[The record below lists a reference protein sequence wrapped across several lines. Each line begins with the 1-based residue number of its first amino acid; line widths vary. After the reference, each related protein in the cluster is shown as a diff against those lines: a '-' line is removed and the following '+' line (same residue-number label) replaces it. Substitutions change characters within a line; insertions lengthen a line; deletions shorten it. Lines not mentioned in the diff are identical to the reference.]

1 MSQLPLGALALAAL
15 APAAAAQTIELAA
28 DLDLTPVPISS
39 DPRGDVGDLDA
50 DATPRFVEH
59 SGFWYFTASTVDEGR
74 ELWRTD
80 GTAAGTT
87 LVANVNPGGDS
98 DPAHLTS
105 AGGVLFFMADDGVHG
120 RELWKTAGTPATT
133 FLVKDIHPGPE
144 GTDARELTAFQGAL
158 FFSSDG
164 PTTDRHLW
172 RSDGTSTGTGQFA
185 QLAVGQSSDPMML
198 KANAADT
205 LLYFFADDGV
215 HGGDPWVT
223 DGTLVGTKTLGDL
236 DAGSPFVETGLDD
249 NFHEVNG
256 LMVFGAFHPTRGR
269 ELWVTDGTAA
279 GTSFLADTRPGSQS
293 GVFQTFDAIPFQGQL
308 YFAGWY
314 IGGVKT
320 LWRTDGTTAG
330 TVRLNTAGAT
340 PSVESSD
347 PVAFTELGG
356 KLYYLARKS
365 GSPRLHVWDGTVAD
379 IAHSTLAIGFKDP
392 YSLVGTGS
400 ALVMRAEG
408 AFDGPELWALDGT
421 PDAATELTDVS
432 GFSFDTVI
440 DFLTPIP
447 GDRVLFCTTDAEGDR
462 ELWVTDTTPEGTG
475 ELKDLEPKLG
485 SLGSDPQNLVS
496 FDGRT
501 LLFSAKGSGDVR
513 QPWAFDPAV
522 GAVLLGTA
530 ETELDDLFEFTPAWI
545 ADHPVTLFRM
555 NHTSFGREAWVT
567 DGTPAGTQLL
577 HDGEPGPASSLPS
590 SFFGDGH
597 RVYFEGDATHGQ
609 AILNTGLCITDGTN
623 AGTAGL
629 ADIEPGASSINFE
642 PLGVL
647 GGQLLF
653 GARTL
658 AEGDELWITDG
669 TPAGTQLLHVLNPG
683 TGGGGVRG
691 GFPYK
696 GKLVF
701 SGYDGSTGS
710 LWITDG
716 TSAGTAAHSSL
727 VPGPHPTNPKRF
739 VRLGDELLFQGN
751 ATGAL
756 YHCYRTD
763 LSAAPRPILS
773 VWNDAIAPQ
782 DDDRLAVVGDQLY
795 FAAEPFDGSTG
806 IEVWRTDGTAA
817 GTALVA
823 DIVPGTGDSRP
834 LDFVAADAG
843 VYFTA
848 DDGVHGR
855 ELWFA
860 DALGAQLVADLRNG
874 PEGSDPQDLVIAS
887 GALYFSAT
895 GDFAGRE
902 LYRLTDLDSFA
913 TPLGPAVPGAT
924 LEMSP
929 PRIGQP
935 VTTVVRELPPGDVG
949 FLAMSFPLPAP
960 MVWHSQ
966 PGFPVW
972 IDPASL
978 NVLATLTAAS
988 PAFTTTIPNDVGL
1001 VGLDLHFQVAHS
1013 PTGAAP
1019 IATSQA
1025 LAVRIGG

>member
-28 DLDLTPVPISS
+28 DLDMTPVPISS

-87 LVANVNPGGDS
+87 LVADVNPNGDS
-98 DPAHLTS
+98 DPAHPTS
-105 AGGVLFFMADDGVHG
+105 VGGVLYFMADDGVHG

-185 QLAVGQSSDPMML
+185 QLALGQSSDPMML

-215 HGGDPWVT
+215 HGSDPWVT

-293 GVFQTFDAIPFQGQL
+293 GVFQTFDAVEFQGEL
-308 YFAGWY
+308 VFAGWY
-314 IGGVKT
+314 SGGTKT
-320 LWRTDGTTAG
+320 LWRTDGTTVG
-330 TVRLNTAGAT
+330 TVRLDTAGAT

-347 PVAFTELGG
+347 PVAFIELGG
-356 KLYYLARKS
+356 NLYYLARQS
-365 GSPRLHVWDGTVAD
+365 GSPRLHVWDGTVANVV
-379 IAHSTLAIGFKDP
+379 HSTLAVGFEDP
-392 YSLVGTGS
+392 YALVGTAN

-421 PDAATELTDVS
+421 PETATELTDVS

-440 DFLTPIP
+440 DFLTPLP

-485 SLGSDPQNLVS
+485 SLGSDPRDLVS

-501 LLFSAKGSGDVR
+501 LLFSAEGTGDVR
-513 QPWAFDPAV
+513 QPWSFDPV
-522 GAVLLGTA
+522 GGAASLGTA
-530 ETELDDLFEFTPAWI
+530 QTELDVDPEFTPAWV
-545 ADHPVTLFRM
+545 AGHPTTIFRM
-555 NHTSFGREAWVT
+555 NHASFGREAWVT

-577 HDGEPGPASSLPS
+577 IDGDPGPFSATPGP
-590 SFFGDGH
+590 FFGDGQ
-597 RVYFEGDATHGQ
+597 RIYFAGNADLGGMTLDG
-609 AILNTGLCITDGTN
+609 GLCVTDGTTG
-623 AGTAGL
+623 GTVGL
-629 ADIEPGASSINFE
+629 ADIEPGASFINFE

-647 GGQLLF
+647 DDKLLF

-658 AEGDELWITDG
+658 AEGDELWISDG
-669 TPAGTQLLHVLNPG
+669 TTAGTQLLHALNPG
-683 TGGGGVRG
+683 TGGGEVRRG
-691 GFPYK
+691 IPYK
-696 GKLVF
+696 GRLVF
-701 SGYDGSTGS
+701 TGYDGSRTG
-710 LWITDG
+710 LWVTDG
-716 TSAGTAAHSSL
+716 TAAGTAAHATL
-727 VPGPHPTNPKRF
+727 VPGEHPYDARRF
-739 VRLGDELLFQGN
+739 VRLGDALLFESVGFGLISN
-751 ATGAL
+751 W
-756 YHCYRTD
+756 YRTD
-763 LSAAPRPILS
+763 LSGAPRKFLYTLADEVPS
-773 VWNDAIAPQ
+773 P
-782 DDDRLAVVGDQLY
+782 DDDRLAVVGDQMY
-795 FAAEPFDGSTG
+795 FASQAFPSSTG
-806 IEVWRTDGTAA
+806 IELWRTDGTSV
-817 GTALVA
+817 GTVMVA
-823 DIVPGTGDSRP
+823 DIFPGNGSSRP
-834 LDFVAADAG
+834 ADFVAADGG

-860 DALGAQLVADLRNG
+860 DGGGAHMVADLRHG
-874 PEGSDPQDLVIAS
+874 PEGSDPEGLVIAS

-949 FLAMSFPLPAP
+949 LLALSFPLPAP

-978 NVLATLTAAS
+978 KVLATLTAAS